1 MDNSTSGKIEDATPV
16 LNTHQPE
23 AQSTTFEQVK
33 DKMESSVDSKNESSV
48 DSKNESSVDNK
59 NESSVDSKNESS
71 VDNKNESYVDNK
83 NESSVDSKNESSVD
97 SKNESSV
104 DNKNELFVDSK
115 NESSVD
121 SKNESSVD
129 SNNESSVDSKINGQS
144 ADNKDSAST
153 HSVDANPDLQNN
165 KLHGETDSVT
175 SSEPTKPGVEPPQSN
190 IVEGGAVPTGESD
203 EMGEAKTIESTVSVS
218 NTPAGDHKDSN
229 DKTTSDTSVVI
240 SDKPVNAAETPMN
253 TAETPMNT
261 AETPM
266 NTAETPMNTAETPM
280 NTAETP
286 MNTAETPMNT
296 AETPM
301 NTAET
306 PMNTAE
312 TPMNTAETRSEPV
325 TSPDTAVSMS
335 ETPVNSSI
343 VTPITTE
350 STPTATLVASVN
362 SSVSTTDT
370 PVTTV
375 STTSSAPTTE
385 VNSSVT
391 LPDNKVDCKAED
403 VVEPM
408 ETKDSAEEITGAAT
422 ETQKDSAE
430 EITGA
435 ATETQKAVE
444 GSKVKKRG
452 RGRPPKSATAS
463 TPVEREASRRSV
475 QSYVK
480 PTMEDKKA
488 DNMGDDNTEE
498 SNDDTPVLGSLEGP
512 VPIQT
517 GKRNRR
523 KVDRLAENI
532 TVALSS
538 TSEKKKLTIPEGTGV
553 KLRDV
558 QAIEEVINKTK
569 AEELKIFH
577 RLLYGSV
584 GKTSSEVKKNIRNFC
599 GWSFSRED
607 AEYKRKQL
615 SVARINLVVLKT
627 WCTMLQLSPA
637 GTSLYS
643 KEVKQDAGKR
653 KRASKA
659 TKNLQG
665 EDEGD
670 ADRSVDEA
678 PDQSDDSLE
687 EFLAVL
693 YLFIETCCKET
704 KRGRKPAVNPST
716 TPSSGKSK
724 NSADNTKKPGRR
736 GRKSQHKSKEFIPDE
751 DIAGPPTDAVL
762 TKKIKELLKTADLE
776 KVTMKIVRQQLI
788 DMYPEYDLSDKRDFI
803 KTTVKEILGA

>member
-1 MDNSTSGKIEDATPV
+1 MESSLDS
-16 LNTHQPE
+16 
-23 AQSTTFEQVK
+23 
-33 DKMESSVDSKNESSV
+33 KMESSVDSKNESSVDSKNESSVDNKNESSVDNKNESSVDNKNESSVDNKNESSV

-71 VDNKNESYVDNK
+71 VDNKNES
-83 NESSVDSKNESSVD
+83 
-97 SKNESSV
+97 
-104 DNKNELFVDSK
+104 
-115 NESSVD
+115 
-121 SKNESSVD
+121 
-129 SNNESSVDSKINGQS
+129 SVDSKINGQS
-144 ADNKDSAST
+144 ADNKESVST
-153 HSVDANPDLQNN
+153 HNFHANPDLQNN

-175 SSEPTKPGVEPPQSN
+175 PSEPTKPGVEPPQSN
-190 IVEGGAVPTGESD
+190 IVEGGAVPTGKSD
-203 EMGEAKTIESTVSVS
+203 EMGEAKTIESTVLVS

-229 DKTTSDTSVVI
+229 DKATSDTSVNT
-240 SDKPVNAAETPMN
+240 SDKPMNTDKTPMNTDETPMN
-253 TAETPMNT
+253 TDETS
-261 AETPM
+261 
-266 NTAETPMNTAETPM
+266 
-280 NTAETP
+280 
-286 MNTAETPMNT
+286 
-296 AETPM
+296 
-301 NTAET
+301 
-306 PMNTAE
+306 
-312 TPMNTAETRSEPV
+312 SEPV

-335 ETPVNSSI
+335 ETPVNSSV

-385 VNSSVT
+385 VNSFVT
-391 LPDNKVDCKAED
+391 LPDTKVDCKAED

-408 ETKDSAEEITGAAT
+408 ETKDSAEESAGAAT
-422 ETQKDSAE
+422 ETQKDSAK

-488 DNMGDDNTEE
+488 DNMGGDNTEE

-584 GKTSSEVKKNIRNFC
+584 GKV
-599 GWSFSRED
+599 
-607 AEYKRKQL
+607 
-615 SVARINLVVLKT
+615 
-627 WCTMLQLSPA
+627 
-637 GTSLYS
+637 
-643 KEVKQDAGKR
+643 
-653 KRASKA
+653 
-659 TKNLQG
+659 
-665 EDEGD
+665 
-670 ADRSVDEA
+670 RSYI
-678 PDQSDDSLE
+678 Q
-687 EFLAVL
+687 
-693 YLFIETCCKET
+693 T
-704 KRGRKPAVNPST
+704 
-716 TPSSGKSK
+716 
-724 NSADNTKKPGRR
+724 
-736 GRKSQHKSKEFIPDE
+736 
-751 DIAGPPTDAVL
+751 
-762 TKKIKELLKTADLE
+762 
-776 KVTMKIVRQQLI
+776 VT
-788 DMYPEYDLSDKRDFI
+788 E
-803 KTTVKEILGA
+803 